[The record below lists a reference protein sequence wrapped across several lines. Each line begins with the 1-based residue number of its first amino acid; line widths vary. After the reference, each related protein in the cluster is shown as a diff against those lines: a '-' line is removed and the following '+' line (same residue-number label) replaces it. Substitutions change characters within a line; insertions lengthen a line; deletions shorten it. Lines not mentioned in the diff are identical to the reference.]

1 LIKAEKIDLEEKYS
15 NLNEEVRSKTNKLKK
30 LRTMIMEAKSELD
43 DINKEHNRAKEGLL
57 ESIRESTKEIKM
69 QTFIINNYI
78 PKEFQVNFIIFSINF
93 Y

>member
-1 LIKAEKIDLEEKYS
+1 MDLEEKYG
-15 NLNEEVRSKTNKLKK
+15 NLNEEVKSKTNKLKK

-57 ESIRESTKEIKM
+57 ENIRENTKEIKM

-78 PKEFQVNFIIFSINF
+78 PKEFQVK
-93 Y
+93 YYLV